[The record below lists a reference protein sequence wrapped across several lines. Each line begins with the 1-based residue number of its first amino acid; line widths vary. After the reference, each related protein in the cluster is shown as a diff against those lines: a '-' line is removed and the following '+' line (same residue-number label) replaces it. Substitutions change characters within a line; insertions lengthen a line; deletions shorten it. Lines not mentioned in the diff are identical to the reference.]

1 MLQMW
6 KYPNKD
12 NIMIMFSIIV
22 LEGTK
27 MLVLFTL
34 ICLLLGTVNSS
45 RIKNETVAEQEL
57 IESILKDLP
66 DYQQDTTTPSQDYAD
81 MEVASNDEEKPPIPN
96 LNFDLGSSK

>member
-34 ICLLLGTVNSS
+34 ICLFLGTVNSS

-57 IESILKDLP
+57 IESILK
-66 DYQQDTTTPSQDYAD
+66 DTTTPSQDYAD

>member
-57 IESILKDLP
+57 IESILKD
-66 DYQQDTTTPSQDYAD
+66 TTTPSQDYAD
-81 MEVASNDEEKPPIPN
+81 MELASNDEEKPPIPN

>member
-1 MLQMW
+1 MLA
-6 KYPNKD
+6 
-12 NIMIMFSIIV
+12 
-22 LEGTK
+22 
-27 MLVLFTL
+27 LVTL

-57 IESILKDLP
+57 IEALLKELP

-81 MEVASNDEEKPPIPN
+81 TEIASNEEEKPPIPN

>member
-1 MLQMW
+1 MLA
-6 KYPNKD
+6 
-12 NIMIMFSIIV
+12 
-22 LEGTK
+22 
-27 MLVLFTL
+27 LVTL

-57 IESILKDLP
+57 IEALLKELP

-81 MEVASNDEEKPPIPN
+81 MEIASNDEEKPPIPN

>member
-22 LEGTK
+22 LKGTK

-57 IESILKDLP
+57 IESILKD
-66 DYQQDTTTPSQDYAD
+66 TTTPSQDYAD

>member
-57 IESILKDLP
+57 IESILKD
-66 DYQQDTTTPSQDYAD
+66 TTTPSQDYAD

>member
-1 MLQMW
+1 
-6 KYPNKD
+6 
-12 NIMIMFSIIV
+12 
-22 LEGTK
+22 

-66 DYQQDTTTPSQDYAD
+66 DQQDTTTPSQDYAD

>member
-1 MLQMW
+1 MLALL
-6 KYPNKD
+6 N
-12 NIMIMFSIIV
+12 
-22 LEGTK
+22 
-27 MLVLFTL
+27 L

-57 IESILKDLP
+57 IESILKDSP
-66 DYQQDTTTPSQDYAD
+66 NYQQDTKTSSQDYAD